1 MTSPF
6 IDEFLASDAGR
17 PFAIIRKDA
26 QDILAAFLEA
36 AACKPG
42 ELDPASVEAAL
53 QSVVPRMKKQR
64 LADASPLFA
73 AFIGFA
79 GERAG
84 LKDAGPLAEEAR
96 TRAGELAKEDEKQRQ
111 PAKAQQAAVGRNDP
125 CTCGSGKKYKK
136 CCGV

>member
-6 IDEFLASDAGR
+6 IDDFLASDTGL
-17 PFAIIRKDA
+17 PFATIRKDA

-36 AACKPG
+36 AARKPG

-53 QSVVPRMKKQR
+53 QSVIPRMKKQR

-79 GERAG
+79 GEKAG
-84 LKDAGPLAEEAR
+84 LKEAGPLAEEAW
-96 TRAGELAKEDEKQRQ
+96 TRAAELAKEDEKKRQ
-111 PAKAQQAAVGRNDP
+111 PVKVQGTVVGRNDP
-125 CTCGSGKKYKK
+125 CTCGSGKSTSLL
-136 CCGV
+136 

>member
-6 IDEFLASDAGR
+6 IDDFLSSDAGR
-17 PFAIIRKDA
+17 PFAAIRKDA

-36 AACKPG
+36 AACKPDEFG
-42 ELDPASVEAAL
+42 PASVEAAL
-53 QSVVPRMKKQR
+53 QSVIPRMKKQR

-79 GERAG
+79 GEQAG
-84 LKDAGPLAEEAR
+84 LKDAGPLAAE
-96 TRAGELAKEDEKQRQ
+96 TRMRAEELAKEDEKKRQ
-111 PAKAQQAAVGRNDP
+111 PVKVQGAVGRNDP

-136 CCGV
+136 CCGA

>member
-6 IDEFLASDAGR
+6 IDEFLASDAGL
-17 PFAIIRKDA
+17 PFATIRKDA

-42 ELDPASVEAAL
+42 ELGPASVEAAL

-79 GERAG
+79 GEKAG
-84 LKDAGPLAEEAR
+84 LNNAGPLAAEAR
-96 TRAGELAKEDEKQRQ
+96 IRAGELAKEDEKNRQ
-111 PAKAQQAAVGRNDP
+111 PVKGPGAKVGRNDP
-125 CTCGSGKKYKK
+125 CTCGSGKKHKK
-136 CCGV
+136 CCGA

>member
-1 MTSPF
+1 MATSF
-6 IDEFLASDAGR
+6 IDAFLDSDAGL
-17 PFAIIRKDA
+17 PFARIRKDA

-36 AACKPG
+36 AERKPG

-53 QSVVPRMKKQR
+53 QSVIPRMKKQR

-79 GERAG
+79 GEKAG
-84 LKDAGPLAEEAR
+84 LGGAGPLAEE
-96 TRAGELAKEDEKQRQ
+96 TRLRAEELAKEDEKMRQ
-111 PAKAQQAAVGRNDP
+111 PVKVPRTAVGRNDP

-136 CCGV
+136 CCGA